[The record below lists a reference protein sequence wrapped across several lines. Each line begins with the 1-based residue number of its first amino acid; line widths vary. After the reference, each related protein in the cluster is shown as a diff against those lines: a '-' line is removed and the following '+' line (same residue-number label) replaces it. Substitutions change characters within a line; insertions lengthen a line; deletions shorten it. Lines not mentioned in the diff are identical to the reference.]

1 MINVFIADDH
11 TLIREGFKKILERES
26 DIQVVGEA
34 GCAFEVLDFL
44 KQYGCHILVLDLSLP
59 DKNGL
64 DLLGDIGK
72 LYPTVKTLI
81 LTMHAEEHYAIRA
94 LKAGAAG
101 YLTKETAP
109 DELIMAIRSI
119 VAGHYYISQNIA
131 EQLAHSIGGKID
143 QMPHERL
150 SDREFQIMRLL
161 AGGKTTSEISQELS
175 ISTST
180 VSTYRQRI
188 MRKLNVH
195 SIADVI
201 LYAVNNRLIET

>member
-44 KQYGCHILVLDLSLP
+44 KQHGCHILVLDLSLP

-72 LYPTVKTLI
+72 LYPSVKTLI

-109 DELIMAIRSI
+109 DELIKAIRSI

>member
-26 DIQVVGEA
+26 DIRVVGEA
-34 GCAFEVLDFL
+34 GSAFEVLDFL
-44 KQYGCHILVLDLSLP
+44 KQHSCHILVLDLSMP

-64 DLLGDIGK
+64 DLLGDIGN
-72 LYPTVKTLI
+72 LYPKVKTLI

-101 YLTKETAP
+101 YLTKESAP
-109 DELIMAIRSI
+109 DELIKAIRSI
-119 VAGHYYISQNIA
+119 VAGHLYISQNIA
-131 EQLAHSIGGKID
+131 EQLAYSVGGKID
-143 QMPHERL
+143 KMPHERL

-161 AGGKTTSEISQELS
+161 AEGKATSEISRELS

-188 MRKLNVH
+188 MRKLNVR

>member
-44 KQYGCHILVLDLSLP
+44 KQHGCHILVLDLSLP

-64 DLLGDIGK
+64 DLLGDISK
-72 LYPTVKTLI
+72 LYPSVKTLI

-101 YLTKETAP
+101 YLTKESAP
-109 DELIMAIRSI
+109 DELIKAIRSI

-143 QMPHERL
+143 KLPHERL
-150 SDREFQIMRLL
+150 SNREFQIMRLL
-161 AGGKTTSEISQELS
+161 AEGRTTSEIGQELS
-175 ISTST
+175 ISSST